1 MYSKISKRF
10 LVSSGVGNLTIFF
23 VKLFVFLCRWWAAYK
38 DAQAFRFGHYYVG
51 YFSEVCCLAMGVAI
65 LENVKNESSK
75 NKSDVIKGTFTS
87 TPNEA
92 SSEIN
97 GVVTP
102 EETVDLKMVLRW

>member
-1 MYSKISKRF
+1 
-10 LVSSGVGNLTIFF
+10 
-23 VKLFVFLCRWWAAYK
+23 
-38 DAQAFRFGHYYVG
+38 
-51 YFSEVCCLAMGVAI
+51 MGVAI

-75 NKSDVIKGTFTS
+75 NKSDAIKGTFTS